1 MRFAG
6 VYQIIY
12 MRGEI
17 PRSKTEL
24 NSGRVEKMEQEQQP
38 TYASD
43 HLYLVAFLTCT
54 GHKIGGTRRHG
65 YRVAF
70 EFAETPEL
78 LADVARF
85 MGGGMIPAREFSFQV
100 LKLKRTLNGG

>member
-1 MRFAG
+1 VIRRCVLDNLDA
-6 VYQIIY
+6 
-12 MRGEI
+12 RGKSREAK
-17 PRSKTEL
+17 R
-24 NSGRVEKMEQEQQP
+24 GRVEKMEEKQQP

-54 GHKIGGTRRHG
+54 GHNIVRTRRHG
-65 YRVAF
+65 HRVAF

-85 MGGGMIPAREFSFQV
+85 MGGAAIPARQFSFEV

>member
-17 PRSKTEL
+17 PRSETEL

-54 GHKIGGTRRHG
+54 GHKIVGTRRHG
-65 YRVAF
+65 HRVAF
-70 EFAETPEL
+70 EFAETAEL
-78 LADVARF
+78 LSDVAGF
-85 MGGGMIPAREFSFQV
+85 MGGAAIPARQFSFEV

>member
-1 MRFAG
+1 
-6 VYQIIY
+6 

-17 PRSKTEL
+17 PRSKM
-24 NSGRVEKMEQEQQP
+24 NWMGRVEKMEAKQQP

-54 GHKIGGTRRHG
+54 GHTITGTRRHG
-65 YRVAF
+65 HRVAF
-70 EFAETPEL
+70 EFAETAEL
-78 LADVARF
+78 LADIAGF
-85 MGGGMIPAREFSFQV
+85 MGGAVIPARQFSFEV

>member
-6 VYQIIY
+6 VYWIIY
-12 MRGEI
+12 MRAEI
-17 PRSKTEL
+17 PRSET
-24 NSGRVEKMEQEQQP
+24 GRVEKMEQEQQP

-54 GHKIGGTRRHG
+54 GHKITGTRRQG

-85 MGGGMIPAREFSFQV
+85 MGGAAIPARQFSFEV
-100 LKLKRTLNGG
+100 LKLKRTLNGGQLQ

>member
-1 MRFAG
+1 
-6 VYQIIY
+6 

-17 PRSKTEL
+17 PRSKMEL
-24 NSGRVEKMEQEQQP
+24 DSSRVETMEAKQQL

-43 HLYLVAFLTCT
+43 HLYVVAFLVCSGHTIT
-54 GHKIGGTRRHG
+54 GTQRHG
-65 YRVAF
+65 HRVAF

-78 LADVARF
+78 LADVAKF
-85 MGGGMIPAREFSFQV
+85 MAGAAIPARQFSFEV

>member
-1 MRFAG
+1 
-6 VYQIIY
+6 
-12 MRGEI
+12 
-17 PRSKTEL
+17 
-24 NSGRVEKMEQEQQP
+24 MEAKQQP

-54 GHKIGGTRRHG
+54 GHKIVGTQRHG

-70 EFAETPEL
+70 EFVETPEL
-78 LADVARF
+78 LANVAGF
-85 MGGGMIPAREFSFQV
+85 MGGAVIPARQFSFEV

>member
-1 MRFAG
+1 
-6 VYQIIY
+6 
-12 MRGEI
+12 
-17 PRSKTEL
+17 
-24 NSGRVEKMEQEQQP
+24 MEATRQP

-54 GHKIGGTRRHG
+54 GHRIIGTQHHG
-65 YRVAF
+65 HRVAF

-78 LADVARF
+78 LADVAGF
-85 MGGGMIPAREFSFQV
+85 MGGASVPARQFSFEV